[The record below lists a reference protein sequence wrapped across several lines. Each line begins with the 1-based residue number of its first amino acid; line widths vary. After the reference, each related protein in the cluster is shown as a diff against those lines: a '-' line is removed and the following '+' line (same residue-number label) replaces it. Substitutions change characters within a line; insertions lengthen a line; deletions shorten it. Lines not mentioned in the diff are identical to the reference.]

1 MQTVTTGRR
10 CFTFQD
16 TSASHVYM
24 NPFETFRALNV
35 SEYKLLQLLNYF
47 IIQRNEMHM
56 QS

>member
-16 TSASHVYM
+16 KCIM
-24 NPFETFRALNV
+24 NPFETFTALNV